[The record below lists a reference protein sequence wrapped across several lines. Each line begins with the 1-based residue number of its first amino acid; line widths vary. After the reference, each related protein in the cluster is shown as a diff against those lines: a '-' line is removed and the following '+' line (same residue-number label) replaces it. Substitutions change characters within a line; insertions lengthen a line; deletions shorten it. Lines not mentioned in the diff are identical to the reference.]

1 MVETQLRNS
10 GKKIQIK
17 NLKCDFTPSD
27 LISFIITDTKIFKP
41 AAISDELIKLYNY

>member
-1 MVETQLRNS
+1 MVETPLRDS
-10 GKKIQIK
+10 QDTVKIK

>member
-1 MVETQLRNS
+1 MINTPLRNS
-10 GKKIQIK
+10 EKRVKIK
-17 NLKCDFTPSD
+17 TLKLDFTPSY